1 MKQLLWMG
9 FMVLLAG
16 GIFFLVLWA
25 AGMVPLQET
34 EETAQ
39 TDKPVATATVT
50 PLVSSDEAFSEA
62 EDMVKNMTLEE
73 KIGQMFLVDLL
84 QLDDN
89 PSMDGSARKITETMK
104 NRISQYHI
112 GGVYL
117 TKENIQNIEQTQQL
131 VQDLQNSAVTGGA
144 LYVAVEE
151 DGGGSNSISS
161 RVADLT
167 ETGYVTPREMGQN
180 MTSQQIYECGRTI
193 AGELTDLGVNL
204 NLAPVADI
212 GSEANPQY
220 AERCLGTDADAV
232 SELLDN
238 YVMGMRDGGL
248 AVTLKHFP
256 GIGNIAGDVT
266 ETILE
271 NQDSLMTLR
280 NNNFTPYSS
289 GIGAGADCVM
299 VSNVAVSKVTVKKIP
314 AFMSEDVV
322 TKLLREEL
330 DFEGI
335 IMSSPMN
342 DNVIRNNY
350 TYEFAT
356 VEAVKAGCD
365 MIVLPGNFEECY
377 DALRTAVETG
387 KIDEKVINT
396 SVRRILQNKIQRGIL
411 VLE

>member
-16 GIFFLVLWA
+16 GLCA
-25 AGMVPLQET
+25 CGQRQKPQET
-34 EETAQ
+34 SQ
-39 TDKPVATATVT
+39 TDKPAPTAAVT
-50 PLVSSDEAFSEA
+50 PLVSSDEAFSAA

-73 KIGQMFLVDLL
+73 KIGQMFMVDLL
-84 QLDDN
+84 QLDEN
-89 PSMDGSARKITETMK
+89 PSVDGSARKITKDMK
-104 NRISQYHI
+104 SRIAQYHI

-117 TKENIQNIEQTQQL
+117 TRENIQKKEQTQRL
-131 VQDLQNSAVTGGA
+131 IRDLQDSAVTGGA

-151 DGGGSNSISS
+151 DGGGAHSISS

-180 MTSQQIYECGRTI
+180 MTSQQIYESGKTI
-193 AGELTDLGVNL
+193 AGELTELGVNL

-212 GSEANPQY
+212 GSEINPQY
-220 AERCLGTDADAV
+220 AERCLGTDADMV

-256 GIGNIAGDVT
+256 GIGNVAGDVT

-280 NNNFTPYSS
+280 NNNFSPYSS

-335 IMSSPMN
+335 IMTSPMN

-365 MIVLPGNFEECY
+365 MIVLPGNLQECY
-377 DALRTAVETG
+377 EALLNAVETG
-387 KIDEKVINT
+387 RINEKVINT

-411 VLE
+411 VLQ